1 MYSAVSSSNGSWKCL
16 SHAVTANNHSFGRL
30 DKSNSD
36 TQINHFCLRNR
47 TYNFILDLPLP
58 ELSDMSSGMFLQSV
72 SVPSLYSQPNSLPKM
87 LFSLSFTAL
96 SSGASQTSM
105 TFRSCSRLCPPHHIQ
120 LILMLLLFPPTYS
133 QINPSI
139 SEPNSVDVLPTATPA

>member
-1 MYSAVSSSNGSWKCL
+1 M
-16 SHAVTANNHSFGRL
+16 TANNHSFGRL

-72 SVPSLYSQPNSLPKM
+72 SVPSLYSQPNSLPKL

-96 SSGASQTSM
+96 SSPGASQTSM
-105 TFRSCSRLCPPHHIQ
+105 TFRSCSCLCPPHHIQ